1 MEWKKY
7 QFLNRVFEVSAS
19 GKVRNE
25 HGKILKGS
33 LQPGGFRSINLKFY
47 NNGEHFTKNF
57 IIHRMVAQC
66 WIDNWDLKPYVIHL
80 NGNIQD
86 NRAKNLAWVTPEEK
100 IAHQQKMGKQSPKYK
115 LTTLEVV
122 QIKKMLIEKKTSIVD
137 IAHKFGVSHTQIHRI
152 KRGENWANIIV
163 LLQLSKTP

>member
-7 QFLNRVFEVSAS
+7 QFLDRIFEVSAS

-25 HGKILKGS
+25 QGKIFKGS
-33 LQPGGFRSINLKFY
+33 LQPGGFRSINLKFS

-57 IIHRMVAQC
+57 IIHRLVAQC
-66 WIDNWDLKPYVIHL
+66 WVDNWDLKPYVIHL

-86 NRAKNLAWVTPEEK
+86 NRAKNLAWATPEEK

-115 LTTLEVV
+115 LTTLEVA
-122 QIKKMLIEKKTSIVD
+122 QIKKMLIEKKISVVD

-152 KRGENWANIIV
+152 KKGENWANIIV
-163 LLQLSKTP
+163 LLQHSKTP